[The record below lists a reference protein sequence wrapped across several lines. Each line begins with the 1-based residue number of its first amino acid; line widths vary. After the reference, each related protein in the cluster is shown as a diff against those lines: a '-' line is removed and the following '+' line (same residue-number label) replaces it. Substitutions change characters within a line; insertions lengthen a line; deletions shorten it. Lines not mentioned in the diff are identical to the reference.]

1 MERLERN
8 GVVLEKEGVKAHAW
22 VEVGVGVVL
31 LIMAIGGTYATLK
44 TEIYTLET
52 RVSYLE
58 TEGVRKDERSYE
70 VMNKLSDS
78 VDRLNINMA
87 RIEERL
93 KATEGGEK
101 HN

>member
-1 MERLERN
+1 MERFERD
-8 GVVLEKEGVKAHAW
+8 GVVLEKEVRAHAW

-31 LIMAIGGTYATLK
+31 LVMAVGGTYATLK

-70 VMNKLSDS
+70 VMSKLSDG
-78 VDRLNINMA
+78 VDKLNISMA

-93 KATEGGEK
+93 KATEGVEER
-101 HN
+101 N